1 MQCSFVTRPKSLHLT
16 LTYERRG
23 VSYQTETTAK
33 IKTHTEKDKTEA
45 SVDKHSLEI
54 STQQALR

>member
-1 MQCSFVTRPKSLHLT
+1 MHLT

-33 IKTHTEKDKTEA
+33 IKMHTEKDKTEA